1 MSRNYPFGDEGSGAA
16 TRDHTE
22 QVVPA
27 SNDVSTVD
35 LYQLLKGDAHLLL
48 HSAGVVHVARDVEKL
63 RTRVA
68 SAAHTGKPITTPPV
82 GQGMHIFP
90 CVDGE
95 ILCLDDYT

>member
-16 TRDHTE
+16 TRDYTE

-35 LYQLLKGDAHLLL
+35 LYQLFQGDAHLLL

-63 RTRVA
+63 RARVA
-68 SAAHTGKPITTPPV
+68 SAAHTSKPITTPPV
-82 GQGMHIFP
+82 RKGIQMCGWGNF
-90 CVDGE
+90 VF
-95 ILCLDDYT
+95 